1 MFRILFNSVVAVGR
15 ALRSLWLAVEESHQH
30 IVPVAFG
37 VLVAGASLSAQT
49 PVPLSDV
56 PAASVETRIRA
67 LEAELAAARQ
77 LLHELAPLSARAVSD
92 APPTIATSEPA
103 PEAPAPVA
111 ASAATDAALAALEER
126 LDALDQQIRVAQR
139 LAELEREKAIDEAKA
154 APRVAAGREG
164 FSLRSADGNF
174 QLKLRG
180 YVQSDGR
187 FYSDMGSNGT
197 ADTFVMRRVR
207 PILEGTL
214 FKNVDFRVMP
224 DFGEGMPDF
233 GEGKTVLQDAYLDL
247 RFTPAVKLRAGKFK
261 SPFGLERLTSATEL
275 LFVDR
280 ALPTLLVPNR
290 HIGVQ
295 LFGDVAAHTLSY
307 ALGVFNGVP
316 DGGSADIDD
325 SSGKDVVPRVFATPF
340 RNGKN
345 AALQQLGF
353 DIAASIGTKRGTL
366 ASPGLPTF
374 KKTAQQTFGRYR
386 SDGTA
391 AGTVLADGTQWRV
404 SPQGQ
409 VYVGSLGAIAEYVVS
424 SQEVRRNTAQATVD
438 NHSWQV
444 SGTYV
449 LTGEQATPRGVSPQ
463 RALDVAAGSWGAI
476 ELTARYHTLTLD
488 DLIAPIF
495 ANNANTANQARAW
508 DAGVN
513 WYLNRAVKVSA
524 EYEQTRF
531 EGGGAATVVRPAER
545 AVLTRFQV
553 GF

>member
-1 MFRILFNSVVAVGR
+1 MSRVLLEAIATIGRVIRSIRTALAESQQHLIPAV
-15 ALRSLWLAVEESHQH
+15 LAVLLTAVS
-30 IVPVAFG
+30 V
-37 VLVAGASLSAQT
+37 SAQA
-49 PVPLSDV
+49 PL
-56 PAASVETRIRA
+56 AASDQRPVSLEARVRL

-77 LLHELAPLSARAVSD
+77 SLRALAPVSPTAVE
-92 APPTIATSEPA
+92 APAPATTTSEPA
-103 PEAPAPVA
+103 PGVAAPAGRA
-111 ASAATDAALAALEER
+111 DGTDAALAAIEER

-139 LAELEREKAIDEAKA
+139 LAELEREKAVEEAKA
-154 APRVAAGREG
+154 APRVTAGREG

-187 FYSDMGSNGT
+187 FYSDKGSNGT

-224 DFGEGMPDF
+224 DFGEGR
-233 GEGKTVLQDAYLDL
+233 TVLQDAYLDL

-261 SPFGLERLTSATEL
+261 SPFGLERLASATDL

-290 HIGVQ
+290 DIGVQ
-295 LFGDVAAHTLSY
+295 VFGDVINNTVSY

-325 SSGKDVVPRVFATPF
+325 SSGKDVVTRLFATPF
-340 RNGKN
+340 RNSKN
-345 AALQQLGF
+345 PVLEQLGF
-353 DIAASIGTKRGTL
+353 GVAASIGTKRGTL

-374 KKTAQQTFGRYR
+374 RTTAQQTFGRYR

-409 VYVGSLGAIAEYVVS
+409 VYIGSFGAIAEYVLS
-424 SQEVRRNTAQATVD
+424 SQEVRRSTTQSTID
-438 NHSWQV
+438 NRSWEV

-449 LTGEQATPRGVSPQ
+449 LTGERATPRGVSPQ
-463 RALDVAAGSWGAI
+463 RALDVAKGSWGAV

-495 ANNANTANQARAW
+495 VNSANTANQARAW

-513 WYLNRAVKVSA
+513 WYLNRAVKLTA
-524 EYEQTRF
+524 EYEETRF
-531 EGGGAATVVRPAER
+531 DDGGAATGVRPTER

-553 GF
+553 AF